1 MSQKDSPVT
10 SLEPFFN
17 PGSIAVIGASDNPLK
32 PGGRP
37 LGFLLQKGYRGQIYA
52 VNPSHR
58 TINGVTCY
66 PSVTDIPGEVDLA
79 IVSVVADKVYQTLE
93 ECSAK
98 GIRAAVVFS
107 SGFAEVG
114 PEGLA
119 AQQRMAELACR
130 TGMRILGPNCLG
142 IVNTTNG
149 VMATFAFIADLQPVD
164 PRVLGFVTQ
173 SGAFGAIIYASSL
186 HWGVGFNYF
195 VSVGN
200 EADLEFADF
209 LDYMVHDPGTR
220 LIGGYLEGARDGDKL
235 RRVAEEAME
244 KEKPVLIMK
253 VGRSSAGSR
262 AAASHTGSLA
272 GSDRVYDAFFKQT
285 GIIRIDNYPDLI
297 AFAPLFQAGKLPKGR
312 NTAIIATSGG
322 AGVTITDFCES
333 LGLNVIPLGDET
345 RKKMDKVLP
354 TFASSRNPVDLTAAV
369 MTRPEIISSSLRA
382 VCEDPDVDIIIANVN
397 FHSVPG
403 EQTVVQEIIDLCQ
416 STDKFILI
424 SPFVFPGMEIDPAC
438 AEIKRA
444 GIPVN
449 TNTYDAIKAVA
460 NLAGYAETLNKRKLP
475 TYRTQTANS
484 EKPELKELLN
494 PGETLSESS
503 AKAVLK
509 KYGIPVTREARA
521 GSPDEAV
528 SRAREIGYP
537 VVLKIDSPDIPHK
550 TDAGALKL
558 NLQNDSE
565 VRAGYEE
572 IINNALIYAPGARI
586 YGVSVQEMLPE
597 GTEVIVGVTRDP
609 VFGPVIMFGL
619 GGIFVEVL
627 KDVSFRVAP
636 LSPGDARDMIEEI
649 RGTGVLRGV
658 RGKPPVDVEAIVDVI
673 LKVSA
678 LVTDYRDS
686 IEELDINPLVVY
698 PKGAI
703 AADAMLV
710 VRKDSPA

>member
-1 MSQKDSPVT
+1 MIRKDSSVT
-10 SLEPFFN
+10 CLEPFFN
-17 PGSIAVIGASDNPLK
+17 PKSIAVIGASDNPMK

-37 LGFLLQKGYRGQIYA
+37 LGFLLQKGYRGKIYP
-52 VNPSHR
+52 VNPSHK
-58 TINGVTCY
+58 TINGITCY
-66 PSVTDIPGEVDLA
+66 PSVTDIPGEVELA

-93 ECSAK
+93 ECAAK

-119 AQQRMAELACR
+119 VQQRMAGLARR

-149 VMATFAFIADLQPVD
+149 VMATFAFIADLTPVE

-209 LDYMVHDPGTR
+209 LDYMVHDSGTK

-235 RRVAEEAME
+235 RRVAEDALE
-244 KEKPVLIMK
+244 KGKPVLIMK

-272 GSDRVYDAFFKQT
+272 GSDRIYDAFFKQT

-297 AFAPLFQAGKLPKGR
+297 AFAPLFQSGKLPKGR

-322 AGVTITDFCES
+322 AGVTITDLCES

-369 MTRPEIISSSLRA
+369 MTRPEIIASSLRA
-382 VCEDPDVDIIIANVN
+382 VCEDPDVDIIIGNVN
-397 FHSVPG
+397 FTSVSGDHP
-403 EQTVVQEIIDLCQ
+403 VVHEIIDLCK
-416 STDKFILI
+416 STDKFVLI
-424 SPFVFPGMEIDPAC
+424 SPFVFPGTEIDPAC
-438 AEIKRA
+438 AAIKQA

-449 TNTYDAIKAVA
+449 TNTFDAIKAVA
-460 NLAGYAETLNKRKLP
+460 NLAGYAETLKKRKLP
-475 TYRTQTANS
+475 TYRDQTAKT
-484 EKPELKELLN
+484 EKPDLKELLK

-521 GSPDEAV
+521 GSTDEAV
-528 SRAREIGYP
+528 SRAREMGYP
-537 VVLKIDSPDIPHK
+537 VVLKVDSPDIPHK
-550 TDAGALKL
+550 TEAGALRL
-558 NLQNDSE
+558 NLQNDGE
-565 VRAGYEE
+565 VRAGYVE
-572 IINNALIYAPGARI
+572 IINNALNYKPDARI
-586 YGVSVQEMLPE
+586 YGVSVQEMLPG

-636 LSPGDARDMIEEI
+636 VSPGDARDMIEEI
-649 RGTGVLRGV
+649 RGIGVLKGV
-658 RGKPPVDVEAIVDVI
+658 RGKPPADVDAIVDVI

-710 VRKDSPA
+710 VRKVFV